1 MPGPPPAVADIRRA
15 VRAVLAE
22 CSPGDLVLVALSGG
36 ADSMALAAAA
46 GVEGPAL
53 GLRVGAVVVD
63 HGLLADSAEVAR
75 TAADRA
81 PGLGLDPV
89 EVVAVEV
96 RASGEGVEAAA
107 REARHTALSD
117 AAERHGARLVLLGH
131 TLDDQAE
138 QVLLGL
144 ARGSGARSLSGMPPA
159 RGIFRRPLLGI
170 RRGDTRFACEVD
182 NLPWWDD
189 PMNEDP
195 AFARVRAR
203 RALAELEADLGPG
216 LTEALARTAD
226 QLRVDADHLDAEAER
241 ATAAL
246 LGAMHSA
253 PKGAV
258 EVAVADLAD
267 LPPAI
272 RTRVWR
278 RLLLAAGAP
287 AGQVSARHTDG
298 CDRLLTDWRGQG
310 PLHVPGDLR
319 VSRRA
324 GRVVID
330 RAAPLQ

>member
-15 VRAVLAE
+15 VRGVLGE
-22 CSPGDLVLVALSGG
+22 CGPGDLVLVALSGG

-46 GVEGPAL
+46 AFEGPTL
-53 GLRVGAVVVD
+53 GIRVGAVVVD
-63 HGLLADSAEVAR
+63 HGLLADSSEVAH

-89 EVVAVEV
+89 EVVRVEV
-96 RASGEGVEAAA
+96 EATGDGVEAAA
-107 REARHTALSD
+107 RGARHAALSE
-117 AAERHGARLVLLGH
+117 AADRLGARLVLLGH

-144 ARGSGARSLSGMPPA
+144 SRGSGARSLAGMPRA
-159 RGIFRRPLLGI
+159 RDRFRRPLLGI
-170 RRGDTRFACEVD
+170 RRSDTRFACTVD

-189 PMNEDP
+189 PMNDDP

-203 RALAELEADLGPG
+203 RALADLEEDLGPG

-226 QLRVDADHLDAEAER
+226 QLRADADHLDGEAD
-241 ATAAL
+241 AAFAR
-246 LGAMHSA
+246 LGSEV
-253 PKGAV
+253 G
-258 EVAVADLAD
+258 VAVGDVAA

-272 RTRVWR
+272 RSRVWR

-287 AGQVSARHTDG
+287 AGRLTSRHTDE
-298 CDRLLTDWRGQG
+298 CDRLLTDWHGQG
-310 PLHVPGDLR
+310 PIHVPGELR

-324 GRVVID
+324 GRVAVE
-330 RAAPLQ
+330 RPAPLQ